1 MDAHV
6 FQHVPFEGL
15 GSIASWLEDRGRTVS
30 YTRFFANDPLPQIED
45 IKLLIAMGGPMSVND
60 ELTWPWLKDEKQF
73 VREAVF
79 RNIPVLGICLG
90 AQLVAD
96 ALGAAVYRNPT
107 KEIGWFPIQSVST
120 SETAFHFPS
129 ECLAFHWH
137 GETFGLPPGAVQ
149 LARSKACENQAFQFK
164 HNVIGLQCHLET
176 TPEGMAALI
185 NNCGRELVAGAYVE
199 TEEVL
204 RATPMSRYDG
214 INSLM
219 EDVLSYLVDS

>member
-1 MDAHV
+1 MDVHV

-15 GSIASWLEDRGRTVS
+15 GSIDAWLEDRGRTVG
-30 YTRFFANDPLPQIED
+30 YTRFFANDPLPPIGD

-60 ELTWPWLKDEKQF
+60 ELTLPWLKDEKQF
-73 VREAVF
+73 VREAIL
-79 RNIPVLGICLG
+79 RDIPVLGICLG
-90 AQLVAD
+90 AQLVAS

-120 SETAFHFPS
+120 PETVFHFPS

-137 GETFGLPPGAVQ
+137 GETFDLPPGAVQ

-185 NNCGRELVAGAYVE
+185 NNCGRELVAGTYVQA
-199 TEEVL
+199 EESL
-204 RATPMSRYDG
+204 RATPISRYDG
-214 INSLM
+214 INQLM
-219 EDVLSYLVDS
+219 GDVLSYLIES

>member
-1 MDAHV
+1 MDVHV

-15 GSIASWLEDRGRTVS
+15 GSIDAWLEDRGSTVG
-30 YTRFFANDPLPQIED
+30 YTRFFANDPLPPIGD

-60 ELTWPWLKDEKQF
+60 ELTLPWLKDEKQF
-73 VREAVF
+73 VREAIL
-79 RNIPVLGICLG
+79 RDI
-90 AQLVAD
+90 
-96 ALGAAVYRNPT
+96 T

-120 SETAFHFPS
+120 PETVFHFPS

-137 GETFGLPPGAVQ
+137 GETFDLPPGAVQ

-185 NNCGRELVAGAYVE
+185 NNCGRELVAGTYVQA
-199 TEEVL
+199 EESL
-204 RATPMSRYDG
+204 RATPISRYDG
-214 INSLM
+214 INQLM
-219 EDVLSYLVDS
+219 GDVLSYLIES

>member
-1 MDAHV
+1 MDVHV

-15 GSIASWLEDRGRTVS
+15 GSIGAWLEDRDRSVS
-30 YTRFFANDPLPQIED
+30 YTRFFANDPLPPIED

-60 ELTWPWLKDEKQF
+60 ELTLPWLKDEKQF
-73 VREAVF
+73 VREAIFGDV
-79 RNIPVLGICLG
+79 PVLGICFG
-90 AQLVAD
+90 AQLVAS

-137 GETFGLPPGAVQ
+137 GEIFDLPPGAVQ
-149 LARSKACENQAFQFK
+149 LARSKVCENQAFQFK

-185 NNCGRELVAGAYVE
+185 NNCGRELVTGEYVQ
-199 TEEVL
+199 TEESL
-204 RATPMSRYDG
+204 RATPLSRYDG
-214 INSLM
+214 INNLM
-219 EDVLSYLVDS
+219 EDVLSYLIES